1 MKRSV
6 LGFDQAKAVAAGLTI
21 AELQYLDWLM
31 YWQGVG
37 SMSEYEHGGKRYY
50 WVYREKVIHDLPIL
64 GITSGKSVTRLI
76 SKLCEK
82 GMLQSV
88 NVAKAPNRGSRVYV
102 RVTKECRALLYD
114 EESYKTSDQETDVSP
129 ENSDQGT
136 NLGRGKAR
144 PGDKVVPPDKPP
156 ISNTPP
162 ERDKGRAAG
171 RVRYKQHETL
181 NVPVGETR
189 YRNLCAE
196 WTKTTVDRYI
206 EKVIVW
212 EEATKGKR
220 VTKDYAARAAQFID
234 GDVRKGLLK
243 KKKFAT
249 DLPDFSALPGRQA
262 VGK

>member
-1 MKRSV
+1 M
-6 LGFDQAKAVAAGLTI
+6 
-21 AELQYLDWLM
+21 AEH
-31 YWQGVG
+31 
-37 SMSEYEHGGKRYY
+37 EHDGKRYY
-50 WVYREKVIHDLPIL
+50 WVCREKVINDLPIL

-76 SKLCEK
+76 SRLCEK

-102 RVTKECRALLYD
+102 RVTKECRELLYD
-114 EESYKTSDQETDVSP
+114 KESYKKSDQETDVSH
-129 ENSDQGT
+129 ENSDQVT

-144 PGDKVVPPDKPP
+144 PGDKVVPSDKPP

-162 ERDKGRAAG
+162 EIDKAQTAG
-171 RVRYKQHETL
+171 KRRYMQHETL

-220 VTKDYAARAAQFID
+220 VTKDYAARAAQFMD
-234 GDVRKGLLK
+234 GDVQKGLLK
-243 KKKFAT
+243 KKRFAT
-249 DLPDFSALPGRQA
+249 DLPDFSALPGRQTA
-262 VGK
+262 GQ